1 MPAKTKRAKRAKPA
15 KRARARRRKT
25 RQSPESLRL
34 RAMSASLTV
43 SDLERSTAWYRD
55 VLGFTVGERWEEGG
69 QLRGVQ
75 LKAGRCDLLVN
86 QDDFQK
92 GRDRAKGVGV
102 RLWLSTVQD
111 LDELAARAR
120 AQGAVLDPAP
130 TDTSWGAYVFGL
142 TDPDGYRLTIVREE

>member
-15 KRARARRRKT
+15 KRVRAPRRKT
-25 RQSPESLRL
+25 RRSPESLRL

-55 VLGFTVGERWEEGG
+55 VLGFMVGERWEEGG

-120 AQGAVLDPAP
+120 AHGAVLDPAP
-130 TDTSWGAYVFGL
+130 TETSWGAYVFGV